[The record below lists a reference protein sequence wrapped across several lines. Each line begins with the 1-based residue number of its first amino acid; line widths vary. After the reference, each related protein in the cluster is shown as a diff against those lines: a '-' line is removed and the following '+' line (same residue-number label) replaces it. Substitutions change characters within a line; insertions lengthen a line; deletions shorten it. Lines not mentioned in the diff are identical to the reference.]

1 MWPRACAT
9 HVWRRPFGLRFDMFR
24 SLIVAVALI
33 LGTLATAQSVSI
45 QLDGQTF
52 KVIGWRPPSSAP
64 AAGWTAIF
72 TVYAGDGDVPPL
84 AGSYAVENGT
94 LVFHPKY
101 PLAAGPHYRAVF
113 TPAGAPRIEKN
124 FPTVRDHDARAT
136 TRVEHVYP
144 SADVLPSN
152 QLRLYIYFSSPMSRG
167 DAERRIH
174 LLDARG
180 QVLSRVF
187 LPGQELWDPNN
198 RRLTMTFDPG
208 RIKRDLTSN
217 RAMGPPIAE
226 GRRYTLVIDR
236 DWHDANGAPL
246 VDEFRKTF
254 RGGPALRVPPDP
266 KSWKI
271 AAPHAGSRDPL
282 IVEFGRSMNYTL
294 LQRMLRVAGE
304 AGDVAGAVGV
314 DRNEAEWRFTPQS
327 PWRGGAYRL
336 VVDTSIEDL
345 AGNKIGQPFDI
356 DVFDAVTERITTTTM
371 SLPFQV
377 QSKP

>member
-1 MWPRACAT
+1 VAAC
-9 HVWRRPFGLRFDMFR
+9 LRYTRVAQALALPFDMFR
-24 SLIVAVALI
+24 SLIVAVVLV

-64 AAGWTAIF
+64 AGGWTAVF
-72 TVYAGDGDVPPL
+72 AVYAGDGDVPPL
-84 AGSYAVENGT
+84 AGSYAVENAT

-101 PLAAGPHYRAVF
+101 PLAAGPRYRAVF
-113 TPAGAPRIEKN
+113 QPVGAPRVERS
-124 FPTVRDHDARAT
+124 FPTVRDHYALPM

-144 SADVLPSN
+144 TADVLPSN

-167 DAERRIH
+167 DAEQRIH
-174 LLDARG
+174 LLDDRG
-180 QVLSRVF
+180 QVLPRVF

-236 DWHDANGAPL
+236 NWRDANGVPL
-246 VDEFRKTF
+246 ADEFRKTF
-254 RGGPALRVPPDP
+254 RGGAAMRVPPDP

-271 AAPHAGSRDPL
+271 AAPTAGSRDPL

-294 LQRMLRVAGE
+294 LQRMLRVAGA
-304 AGDVAGAVGV
+304 AGDVVGTIGV
-314 DRNEAEWRFTPQS
+314 DRKEAEWRFTPQS
-327 PWRGGAYRL
+327 AWRGGTYRL

-345 AGNKIGQPFDI
+345 AGNKIAHPFDI
-356 DVFDAVTERITTTTM
+356 DVFDTVTERITTTTM
-371 SLPFQV
+371 SLPFQIR
-377 QSKP
+377 SAP